1 MRAVVQRVSEAAV
14 VADGKE
20 TGRIGRGL
28 LVFLGVAGDDTASD
42 AQWLAAKLPMIRVF
56 DDEAGKMNL
65 SVRDIGGGILVIS
78 QFTLFGTLRK
88 GTRPSYNR
96 AAAPTIAI
104 PLYEAFLESL
114 EEALGKPVPRGVF
127 GANMEIDARNDGPV
141 TLILDTRNKD
151 Y

>member
-1 MRAVVQRVSEAAV
+1 MRAVVQRVSEATV

-28 LVFLGVAGDDTASD
+28 LVFLGVAGEDTASD
-42 AQWLAAKLPMIRVF
+42 AEWLATKLPEIRVF
-56 DDEAGKMNL
+56 DDDDGKMNL
-65 SVRDIGGGILVIS
+65 SVRDIGGEILVIS

-96 AAAPTIAI
+96 AAPPPVAI
-104 PLYEAFLESL
+104 PLYEMFLEFL
-114 EEALGKPVPRGVF
+114 EKSLGKPVPRGVF
-127 GANMEIDARNDGPV
+127 GAHMDIDARNDGPV
-141 TLILDTRNKD
+141 TLILDTRNKT